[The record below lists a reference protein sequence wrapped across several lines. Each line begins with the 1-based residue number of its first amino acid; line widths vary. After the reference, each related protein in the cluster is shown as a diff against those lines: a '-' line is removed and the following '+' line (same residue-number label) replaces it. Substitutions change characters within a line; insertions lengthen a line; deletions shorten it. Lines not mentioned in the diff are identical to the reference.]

1 MTRSRTSIDPIII
14 PMVFLIGLL
23 LVIGAVISWFSFRPA
38 LRKAVLEGREGSAK
52 LARLMVSGALGLGG
66 LAAILASVIV
76 IIQPGQVGVQV
87 LFGHALPDILT
98 EGIHI
103 VNPFVQVYRMSV
115 RTQEYTMS
123 VIEEE
128 GQVKRDDSIDALT
141 KDGLTVKLDVT
152 VWFRLNPQDAV
163 RVFRTIGPNYVSIV
177 VRPAIRTALRDAAT
191 YFNAV
196 DIYSEKRQEFVALAE
211 KEMKEA
217 IEPRGIIIE
226 RVLLRNVSLPEKVK
240 QAIEE
245 KLAAEQE
252 AQKMQ
257 FVLEKERLEAERKRV
272 EAQGLADTQ
281 RIINKTLT
289 PQYLQYLYL
298 TSLQKLAES
307 QNTTFL
313 IAPYDKNF
321 LPLLNIGGR

>member
-1 MTRSRTSIDPIII
+1 MLFI
-14 PMVFLIGLL
+14 VGLL
-23 LVIGAVISWFSFRPA
+23 LLGAGFVAWFSFKG
-38 LRKAVLEGREGSAK
+38 LVRKATLEGREAGAK
-52 LARLMVSGALGLGG
+52 LARLLTAGAFWLGG
-66 LAAILASVIV
+66 LVAVLASVIV

-87 LFGHALPDILT
+87 LFGHALPEVLG

-103 VNPFVQVYRMSV
+103 VNPFVQVYRMSI

-123 VIEEE
+123 VVEEE
-128 GQVKRDDSIDALT
+128 GQVKRDDSIEALT

-152 VWFRLNPQDAV
+152 VWYRLDPSKAV
-163 RVFRTIGPNYVSIV
+163 QVYRTIGPNYVSVV

-191 YFNAV
+191 HFNAV
-196 DIYSEKRQEFVALAE
+196 DIYSEKRQEFVEMAE
-211 KEMKEA
+211 GEMKES

-226 RVLLRNVSLPEKVK
+226 RVLLRNVSLPDKVR

-272 EAQGLADTQ
+272 EAQGLADAQ

-321 LPLLNIGGR
+321 LPLLNISK